1 MKYLLAHDLGTSG
14 NKATLFSEEGKLIKS
29 YVASY
34 DCHYFNGNWAEQKP
48 EDWWK
53 AVCDTTKLM
62 LNEVDAKD
70 IAAVS
75 FSGQMMGC
83 VCVDKEGNALRPSI
97 IWADQR
103 AVKQAKEISEKIS
116 DQDYYHIIGH
126 RNSASYGVQKL
137 MWVKEN
143 EPEVYAK
150 TYKMLNCKDYI
161 ILRLTGKMATEFSDA
176 GGTAILD
183 INKLEWS
190 DEILDAAGI
199 EKDKMPELLP
209 STHMIGG
216 VTKEAAAQCGL
227 LEGTPVVMG
236 GGDGCCAAV
245 GAASIDVGGAY
256 CCIGSSSWVMFNDT
270 KPVFDE
276 NMLTFNWPSLVPGLI
291 SPCGTMQAAGVS
303 YAWMRE
309 NICTKEIA
317 DAKATGRSVY
327 DLINE
332 QIAQAEP
339 GCNGLIYLPYIM
351 GERSPRWNP
360 NAKGAFIGIK
370 TEHTRKELLRSVMEG
385 VTMNLNVI
393 YKIFSKNF
401 KFDEILLIGGGA
413 KSPVWMQMLADV
425 FGINVMKPN
434 YIEEATSMGAAIT
447 AGVGVGLF
455 EDFHAIHKFLKVEET
470 IKPNMKNHERYEQ
483 VMPVFNQAYF
493 ALLDVYESL
502 AKL

>member
-14 NKATLFSEEGKLIKS
+14 NKATLFSEEGKLVKS
-29 YVASY
+29 YVSSY
-34 DCHYFNGNWAEQKP
+34 GCHYFNGNWAEQNP

-62 LNEVDAKD
+62 LNEVDVKD

-83 VCVDKEGNALRPSI
+83 VCVDKDANVLRPSI

-103 AVKQAKEISEKIS
+103 AVKQADEISKRIAPLDFYKIV
-116 DQDYYHIIGH
+116 GH
-126 RNSASYGVQKL
+126 RNSASYSLQKF

-143 EPEVYAK
+143 EPEVYEK

-161 ILRLTGKMATEFSDA
+161 VLKLTGKFMTEYTDA
-176 GGTAILD
+176 GGTNILN
-183 INKLEWS
+183 INKMEWS
-190 DEILDAAGI
+190 DEILEAAQI
-199 EKDKMPELLP
+199 SKDKMPELKA
-209 STHMIGG
+209 STYVAGS

-236 GGDGCCAAV
+236 GGDGCCSAV
-245 GAASIDVGGAY
+245 GAASVDVGNAF
-256 CCIGSSSWVMFNDT
+256 CCIGSSSWIMFTDT
-270 KPVFDE
+270 KPILDDDMQV
-276 NMLTFNWPSLVPGLI
+276 FNWPSMVPGLI

-309 NICTKEIA
+309 NICTKELA
-317 DAKATGRSVY
+317 DAEATGKSVY
-327 DLINE
+327 DLIND

-339 GCNGLIYLPYIM
+339 GCNGLIYLPYMM

-360 NAKGAFIGIK
+360 NARGAFIGLK
-370 TEHTRKELLRSVMEG
+370 TEHQRKELLRSVMEG

-393 YKIFSKNF
+393 YKIFHETMDLK
-401 KFDEILLIGGGA
+401 ELLLIGGGA

-425 FGINVMKPN
+425 LGVNVLKPN
-434 YIEEATSMGAAIT
+434 YIEEATSMGAAI
-447 AGVGVGLF
+447 AAGIGVGVF
-455 EDFHAIHKFLKVEET
+455 EDFNAIHKFLKIEDT
-470 IKPNMKNHERYEQ
+470 IVPNMEIHERYEQ
-483 VMPVFNQAYF
+483 VMPVFNEAYF
-493 ALLDVYESL
+493 ALLNVYESL

>member
-29 YVASY
+29 YVANY

-137 MWVKEN
+137 MWVNEN